1 MAFKAT
7 ERNLTGVQHATVR
20 TKIDAKFNDVHDRLS
35 AAYYDGGVFTQGGK
49 SWDFGALKAA
59 DPASAKET
67 FDKLHGLIFTIRD
80 VAFNTTNL
88 ALPKKQQIPVEKYDN
103 IMDESGTKIGSK
115 AALAQTV
122 INTLK
127 AEGIEL
133 VI

>member
-1 MAFKAT
+1 MAFQAT
-7 ERNLTGVQHATVR
+7 ERNLTNVQHAKIR

-49 SWDFGALKAA
+49 SWDFGALKTT
-59 DPASAKET
+59 DPASAKAV

-80 VAFNTTNL
+80 VVFNQTNL
-88 ALPKKQQIPVEKYDN
+88 ALPKKQQIPVEQYDN
-103 IMDESGTKIGSK
+103 ITDESGVKIGSK

-122 INTLK
+122 IDLLR